1 MDEGDLGE
9 EAFGNAEGIEEEK
22 EDLLVSEKAVSYEEE
37 HKEEIAELD
46 KEVVILEPEK
56 AMGAENAEERSYIFE
71 PEKASSNVE
80 ENEEHHGMIVWNV
93 LVLITRVC
101 HHLHQVRLES
111 EPALRGFPKL
121 GPFRQRIILFFW
133 SLLLKGC
140 LHGFE
145 ILLELGIIC
154 GHIR

>member
-22 EDLLVSEKAVSYEEE
+22 EDLFVSEKAVSYEEE

-80 ENEEHHGMIVWNV
+80 ENEEQR
-93 LVLITRVC
+93 LSK
-101 HHLHQVRLES
+101 VR
-111 EPALRGFPKL
+111 
-121 GPFRQRIILFFW
+121 
-133 SLLLKGC
+133 
-140 LHGFE
+140 
-145 ILLELGIIC
+145 
-154 GHIR
+154 